1 MHAEYL
7 TGPIAGASVQY
18 REMQSMKLSTLTK
31 AVAGGVAFSALMAG
45 VAFADAAL
53 VYDGGGKFDK
63 SFNEAA
69 YMGAEKFKAEGGAYQ
84 DLEIS
89 GDAMRE
95 QAVRQFAARGN
106 NPIVLPGFSWE
117 TALRTVAP
125 EFPDTKFT
133 IIDTVVDLPN
143 VQSVVFKEQEGSYLV
158 GILAAMKSESGKIG
172 VVPAFN
178 FDLLEAFACG
188 YAQGAK
194 SVNPDIK
201 ITEAYTGTTPAAWN
215 DPVTAGELAQASMD
229 GGSDIVYA
237 AAGGSGLGVLQAMAD
252 AGKYSIGVD
261 SNQNYLHPGSVMT
274 SMLKRVDTAII
285 TAFTEAGDDATFK
298 PGVKILG
305 LAEEGVDYAIDD
317 NNKDLVSAE
326 EIAQLDDLKAK
337 IIAGEISVHDY
348 TTDSACPL

>member
-1 MHAEYL
+1 
-7 TGPIAGASVQY
+7 
-18 REMQSMKLSTLTK
+18 MKISTFTK
-31 AVAGGVAFSALMAG
+31 AVASGVALSAVMAG
-45 VAFADAAL
+45 AALADGAL

-69 YMGAEKFKAEGGAYQ
+69 YTGAERFREEGGAYQ

-95 QAVRQFAARGN
+95 QAVRQFASRGN

-117 TALRTVAP
+117 TALRAVAP

-158 GILAAMKSESGKIG
+158 GVLAAMKSESGKIG

-194 SVNPDIK
+194 SVNPDIEVLE
-201 ITEAYTGTTPAAWN
+201 TYVGTGFDAFN
-215 DPVTAGELAQASMD
+215 DPVKATEVAKSQLDQGVDVIFQ
-229 GGSDIVYA
+229 V
-237 AAGGSGLGVLQAMAD
+237 AGGAGAGVLQAAAD
-252 AGKYSIGVD
+252 AGKYGIGVD
-261 SNQNYLHPGSVMT
+261 SNQNHLHPGSVLT
-274 SMLKRVDTAII
+274 SMIKRVDV
-285 TAFTEAGDDATFK
+285 ATYNAMK
-298 PGVKILG
+298 GVEDGTWEPGLIVLG
-305 LAEEGVDYAIDD
+305 LAEDGVGAAFDEHNA
-317 NNKDLVSAE
+317 DLITDEMMAAVEQASA
-326 EIAQLDDLKAK
+326 D
-337 IIAGEISVHDY
+337 IISGAVTVHDY
-348 TTDSACPL
+348 RTDKNCDAL

>member
-1 MHAEYL
+1 
-7 TGPIAGASVQY
+7 
-18 REMQSMKLSTLTK
+18 MKISTFTK
-31 AVAGGVAFSALMAG
+31 AVASGVALSAVMAG
-45 VAFADAAL
+45 AAFADGAL

-69 YMGAEKFKAEGGAYQ
+69 YTGAERFREEGGAYQ

-95 QAVRQFAARGN
+95 QAVRQFASRGN

-117 TALRTVAP
+117 TALRAVAP

-158 GILAAMKSESGKIG
+158 GVLAAMKSESGKIG

-194 SVNPDIK
+194 SVNPDIEVLE
-201 ITEAYTGTTPAAWN
+201 TYVGTGFDAFN
-215 DPVTAGELAQASMD
+215 DPVKATEVAKSQLDQGVDVIFQ
-229 GGSDIVYA
+229 V
-237 AAGGSGLGVLQAMAD
+237 AGGAGAGVLQAAAD
-252 AGKYSIGVD
+252 AGKYGIGVD
-261 SNQNYLHPGSVMT
+261 SNQNHLHPGSVLT
-274 SMLKRVDTAII
+274 SMIKRVDV
-285 TAFTEAGDDATFK
+285 ATYNAMK
-298 PGVKILG
+298 GVEDGTWEPGLIVLG
-305 LAEEGVDYAIDD
+305 LAEDGVGAAFDEHNA
-317 NNKDLVSAE
+317 DLITDEMMAAVEQASA
-326 EIAQLDDLKAK
+326 D
-337 IIAGEISVHDY
+337 IISGAVTVHDY
-348 TTDSACPL
+348 RTDKNCDAL

>member
-1 MHAEYL
+1 
-7 TGPIAGASVQY
+7 
-18 REMQSMKLSTLTK
+18 MKFSTLTK
-31 AVAGGVAFSALMAG
+31 AVAGGVALSALMAG
-45 VAFADAAL
+45 AAFADAAL

-69 YMGAEKFKAEGGAYQ
+69 YNGAEMFKAEGGAYQ

-95 QAVRQFAARGN
+95 QAIRQFASRGN
-106 NPIVLPGFSWE
+106 NPIVMPGFSWE
-117 TALRTVAP
+117 TALKTVAP

-194 SVNPDIK
+194 SVNPDIEVLE
-201 ITEAYTGTTPAAWN
+201 TYVGTGFEAFN
-215 DPVTAGELAQASMD
+215 DPGKATEVAKSQLDQGADVIFQ
-229 GGSDIVYA
+229 V
-237 AAGGSGLGVLQAMAD
+237 AGGAGAGVLQAAAD
-252 AGKYSIGVD
+252 AGKFSIGVD
-261 SNQNYLHPGSVMT
+261 SNQNHLHPGSVLT
-274 SMLKRVDTAII
+274 SMVKRVDLAVYN
-285 TAFTEAGDDATFK
+285 TFK
-298 PGVKILG
+298 DTKDDKFTAGVQALGVK
-305 LAEEGVDYAIDD
+305 EDGVAYALDD
-317 NNKDLVSAE
+317 NNKALITPEMKTAVE
-326 EIAQLDDLKAK
+326 KAK
-337 IIAGEISVHDY
+337 ADIIAGTIKVHDY
-348 TTDSACPL
+348 MSNKACNK

>member
-1 MHAEYL
+1 
-7 TGPIAGASVQY
+7 
-18 REMQSMKLSTLTK
+18 MKISTFTK
-31 AVAGGVAFSALMAG
+31 AVASGVALSAVMAG
-45 VAFADAAL
+45 AAFADGAL

-69 YMGAEKFKAEGGAYQ
+69 YTGAERFREEGGAYQ

-95 QAVRQFAARGN
+95 QAVRQFASRGN

-117 TALRTVAP
+117 TALRAVAP

-158 GILAAMKSESGKIG
+158 GVLAAMKSESGKIG

-194 SVNPDIK
+194 SVNPDIEVLE
-201 ITEAYTGTTPAAWN
+201 TYVGTGFDAFN
-215 DPVTAGELAQASMD
+215 DPVKATEVAKSQLDQGVDVIFQ
-229 GGSDIVYA
+229 V
-237 AAGGSGLGVLQAMAD
+237 AGGAGAGVLQAAAD
-252 AGKYSIGVD
+252 AGKYGIGVD
-261 SNQNYLHPGSVMT
+261 SNQNHLHPGSVLT
-274 SMLKRVDTAII
+274 SMIKRVDV
-285 TAFTEAGDDATFK
+285 ATYNAMK
-298 PGVKILG
+298 GVEDGTWEPGLIVLG
-305 LAEEGVDYAIDD
+305 LAEDGVGAAFDEHNA
-317 NNKDLVSAE
+317 DLVTDEMMAAVEQASA
-326 EIAQLDDLKAK
+326 D
-337 IIAGEISVHDY
+337 IISGAVTVHDY
-348 TTDSACPL
+348 RTDKNCDAL

>member
-1 MHAEYL
+1 
-7 TGPIAGASVQY
+7 
-18 REMQSMKLSTLTK
+18 MKFSILTK
-31 AVAGGVAFSALMAG
+31 AIAGGVALSAVMAG
-45 VAFADAAL
+45 AAFADAAL

-69 YMGAEKFKAEGGAYQ
+69 YNGAEMFKAEGGAYQ

-95 QAVRQFAARGN
+95 QAIRQFASRGN
-106 NPIVLPGFSWE
+106 NPIVMPGFSWE
-117 TALRTVAP
+117 TALKVVAP

-194 SVNPDIK
+194 SVNADIEVLE
-201 ITEAYTGTTPAAWN
+201 TYVGTGFEAFN
-215 DPVTAGELAQASMD
+215 DPGKATEVAKSQLDQGADVIFQ
-229 GGSDIVYA
+229 V
-237 AAGGSGLGVLQAMAD
+237 AGGAGAGVLQAAAD
-252 AGKYSIGVD
+252 AGKFGIGVD
-261 SNQNYLHPGSVMT
+261 SNQNHLHPGSVLT
-274 SMLKRVDTAII
+274 SMVKRVDV
-285 TAFTEAGDDATFK
+285 ATYNAMK
-298 PGVKILG
+298 GVEDGTWAPGVIVLG
-305 LAEEGVDYAIDD
+305 LAEDGVGAAFDD
-317 NNKDLVSAE
+317 NNASLITDDMKAAVEKASA
-326 EIAQLDDLKAK
+326 D
-337 IIAGEISVHDY
+337 IISGAVTVHDFR
-348 TTDSACPL
+348 TDKACPSL

>member
-1 MHAEYL
+1 
-7 TGPIAGASVQY
+7 
-18 REMQSMKLSTLTK
+18 MKFSTFTK

-45 VAFADAAL
+45 AAFADAAL

-69 YMGAEKFKAEGGAYQ
+69 YNGAEMFKAEGGAYQ

-95 QAVRQFAARGN
+95 QAIRQFASRGN
-106 NPIVLPGFSWE
+106 NPIVMPGFSWE
-117 TALRTVAP
+117 TALKTVAP

-194 SVNPDIK
+194 SVKPDIQVLE
-201 ITEAYTGTTPAAWN
+201 TYVGTGFEAFN
-215 DPVTAGELAQASMD
+215 DPGKATEVAKSQLDQGVDVVFQ
-229 GGSDIVYA
+229 V
-237 AAGGSGLGVLQAMAD
+237 AGGAGAGVLQAAAD
-252 AGKYSIGVD
+252 AGKFGIGVD
-261 SNQNYLHPGSVMT
+261 SNQNHLHPGSVLT
-274 SMLKRVDTAII
+274 SMVKRVDV
-285 TAFTEAGDDATFK
+285 ATYNAMKGVEDGTWK
-298 PGVKILG
+298 PGTIVLG
-305 LAEEGVDYAIDD
+305 LAEDGVGAAFDD
-317 NNKDLVSAE
+317 NNASL
-326 EIAQLDDLKAK
+326 ITDDMKAAVDK
-337 IIAGEISVHDY
+337 ATADIISGAVTVHDFR
-348 TTDSACPL
+348 TDKACPSL

>member
-1 MHAEYL
+1 
-7 TGPIAGASVQY
+7 
-18 REMQSMKLSTLTK
+18 MKFSTLTK
-31 AVAGGVAFSALMAG
+31 AVAGGVALSALMAG

-69 YMGAEKFKAEGGAYQ
+69 YNGAEMFKAEGGAYQ

-95 QAVRQFAARGN
+95 QAIRQFAARGN
-106 NPIVLPGFSWE
+106 NPIILPGFSWE
-117 TALRTVAP
+117 TALKTVAP

-143 VQSVVFKEQEGSYLV
+143 VQSVVFKEHEGSYLV

-194 SVNPDIK
+194 SVNPDIQVLE
-201 ITEAYTGTTPAAWN
+201 TYVGTGFEAFN
-215 DPVTAGELAQASMD
+215 DPGKATEVAKSQLDQGVDVVFQ
-229 GGSDIVYA
+229 V
-237 AAGGSGLGVLQAMAD
+237 AGGAGAGVLQAAAD
-252 AGKYSIGVD
+252 AGKFGIGVD
-261 SNQNYLHPGSVMT
+261 SNQNHLHPGSVLT
-274 SMLKRVDTAII
+274 SMLKRVDVATYNAMKGVEDG
-285 TAFTEAGDDATFK
+285 TWQAGT
-298 PGVKILG
+298 VVLG
-305 LAEEGVDYAIDD
+305 LAEDGVGAAFDD
-317 NNKDLVSAE
+317 NNASLVTDE
-326 EIAQLDDLKAK
+326 MKAAVEK
-337 IIAGEISVHDY
+337 ATADIISGAVTVHDFR
-348 TTDSACPL
+348 TDKACPAL

>member
-1 MHAEYL
+1 
-7 TGPIAGASVQY
+7 
-18 REMQSMKLSTLTK
+18 MKISFLSK
-31 AVAGGVAFSALMAG
+31 AVLGGVALSALMAG
-45 VAFADAAL
+45 AAMADGAL

-69 YMGAEKFKAEGGAYQ
+69 YTGAEKFKAEGGAYQ

-95 QAVRQFAARGN
+95 QAIRQFASRGN

-117 TALRTVAP
+117 TALRAVAP

-143 VQSVVFKEQEGSYLV
+143 VQSVVFKEHEGSYLV

-194 SVNPDIK
+194 SVNPDIQVLE
-201 ITEAYTGTTPAAWN
+201 TYVGTGFEAFN
-215 DPVTAGELAQASMD
+215 DPVKATEVAKSQLDQGVDVIFQVS
-229 GGSDIVYA
+229 
-237 AAGGSGLGVLQAMAD
+237 GGSGAGVLQAAAD
-252 AGKYSIGVD
+252 AGKFGIGVD
-261 SNQNYLHPGSVMT
+261 SNQNHLHPGSVLT
-274 SMLKRVDTAII
+274 SMLKRVDV
-285 TAFTEAGDDATFK
+285 ATYNAMK
-298 PGVKILG
+298 GVEDGTWAPGVIVLG
-305 LAEEGVDYAIDD
+305 LAEEGVGAAFDD
-317 NNKDLVSAE
+317 NNAPLVTPEMKAAVEKASA
-326 EIAQLDDLKAK
+326 D
-337 IIAGEISVHDY
+337 IISGAVVVHDFR
-348 TTDSACPL
+348 TDKTCPAL

>member
-1 MHAEYL
+1 
-7 TGPIAGASVQY
+7 
-18 REMQSMKLSTLTK
+18 
-31 AVAGGVAFSALMAG
+31 MAG
-45 VAFADAAL
+45 SAFADAAL

-69 YMGAEKFKAEGGAYQ
+69 YNGAEMFKAEGGAYQ

-95 QAVRQFAARGN
+95 QAIRQFASRGN
-106 NPIVLPGFSWE
+106 NPIVMPGFSWE
-117 TALRTVAP
+117 TALKVVAP

-194 SVNPDIK
+194 SVNADIEVLE
-201 ITEAYTGTTPAAWN
+201 TYVGTGFEAFN
-215 DPVTAGELAQASMD
+215 DPVKATEVAKSQLDQGADVIFQ
-229 GGSDIVYA
+229 V
-237 AAGGSGLGVLQAMAD
+237 AGGAGAGVLQAAAD
-252 AGKYSIGVD
+252 AGKFGIGVD
-261 SNQNYLHPGSVMT
+261 SNQNHLHPGSVLT
-274 SMLKRVDTAII
+274 SMIKRVDV
-285 TAFTEAGDDATFK
+285 ATYNAMK
-298 PGVKILG
+298 GVEDGTWAPGTIVLG
-305 LAEEGVDYAIDD
+305 LAEDGVGAAFDD
-317 NNKDLVSAE
+317 NNASLITDEMKAAVEKATADIVSGAV
-326 EIAQLDDLKAK
+326 
-337 IIAGEISVHDY
+337 SVHDFRS
-348 TTDSACPL
+348 DKACPSL

>member
-1 MHAEYL
+1 MKISKLSKAFASGVAL
-7 TGPIAGASVQY
+7 SAVLAGA
-18 REMQSMKLSTLTK
+18 
-31 AVAGGVAFSALMAG
+31 
-45 VAFADAAL
+45 AFADGAL

-69 YMGAEKFKAEGGAYQ
+69 YTGAEKFKAEGGAYQ

-95 QAVRQFAARGN
+95 QAVRQFASRGN

-117 TALRTVAP
+117 TALRAVAP

-143 VQSVVFKEQEGSYLV
+143 VQSVVFKEHEGSYLV
-158 GILAAMKSESGKIG
+158 GILAAMQSESGKIG

-194 SVNPDIK
+194 SVNPDIEV
-201 ITEAYTGTTPAAWN
+201 IETYVGTGFEAFN
-215 DPVTAGELAQASMD
+215 DPVKATEVARSQLDQGVDVIFQ
-229 GGSDIVYA
+229 V
-237 AAGGSGLGVLQAMAD
+237 AGGAGAGVLQAAAD

-261 SNQNYLHPGSVMT
+261 SNQNHLHPGSVLT
-274 SMLKRVDTAII
+274 SMLKRVDV
-285 TAFTEAGDDATFK
+285 ATYNAMK
-298 PGVKILG
+298 GVEDGTWAPGVITLG
-305 LAEEGVDYAIDD
+305 LAEEGVGAAFDD
-317 NNKDLVSAE
+317 NNASLITE
-326 EIAQLDDLKAK
+326 EMKAAVDQATAD
-337 IIAGEISVHDY
+337 IISGAITVHDFR
-348 TTDSACPL
+348 TDKTCEAL

>member
-1 MHAEYL
+1 
-7 TGPIAGASVQY
+7 
-18 REMQSMKLSTLTK
+18 MKISTFTK
-31 AVAGGVAFSALMAG
+31 AVASGVALSAVMAG
-45 VAFADAAL
+45 AAFADGAL

-69 YMGAEKFKAEGGAYQ
+69 YTGAERFREEGGAYQ

-95 QAVRQFAARGN
+95 QAVRQFASRGN

-117 TALRTVAP
+117 TALRAVAP

-158 GILAAMKSESGKIG
+158 GVLAAMKSESGKIG

-194 SVNPDIK
+194 SVNPDIEVLE
-201 ITEAYTGTTPAAWN
+201 TYVGTGFDAFN
-215 DPVTAGELAQASMD
+215 DPVKATEVAKSQLDQGVDVIFQ
-229 GGSDIVYA
+229 V
-237 AAGGSGLGVLQAMAD
+237 AGGAGAGVLQAAAD
-252 AGKYSIGVD
+252 AGKYGIGVD
-261 SNQNYLHPGSVMT
+261 SNQNHLHPGAVLT
-274 SMLKRVDTAII
+274 SMIKRVDV
-285 TAFTEAGDDATFK
+285 ATYNAMK
-298 PGVKILG
+298 GVEDGTWEPGLIVLG
-305 LAEEGVDYAIDD
+305 LAEDGVGAAFDEHNA
-317 NNKDLVSAE
+317 DLITDEMMAAVEQASA
-326 EIAQLDDLKAK
+326 D
-337 IIAGEISVHDY
+337 IISGAVTVHDY
-348 TTDSACPL
+348 RTDKNCDAL

>member
-1 MHAEYL
+1 
-7 TGPIAGASVQY
+7 
-18 REMQSMKLSTLTK
+18 MKISFLSK
-31 AVAGGVAFSALMAG
+31 AILGGVALSALMAG
-45 VAFADAAL
+45 AAMADGAL

-69 YMGAEKFKAEGGAYQ
+69 YTGAEKFKAEGGAYQ

-95 QAVRQFAARGN
+95 QAIRQFASRGN

-117 TALRTVAP
+117 TALRAVAP

-143 VQSVVFKEQEGSYLV
+143 VQSVVFKEHEGSYLV

-194 SVNPDIK
+194 SVNPDIEVLE
-201 ITEAYTGTTPAAWN
+201 TYVGTGFEAFN
-215 DPVTAGELAQASMD
+215 DPVKATEVAKSQLDQGVDVIYQ
-229 GGSDIVYA
+229 V
-237 AAGGSGLGVLQAMAD
+237 AGGAGAGVLQAAAD

-261 SNQNYLHPGSVMT
+261 SNQNHLHPGSVLT
-274 SMLKRVDTAII
+274 SMLKRVDV
-285 TAFTEAGDDATFK
+285 ATYNAMK
-298 PGVKILG
+298 GVEDGTWAPGVIVLG
-305 LAEEGVDYAIDD
+305 LAEEGVGAAFDD
-317 NNKDLVSAE
+317 NNAPLITDE
-326 EIAQLDDLKAK
+326 MKAAVEK
-337 IIAGEISVHDY
+337 AREDIISGAVTVHDY
-348 TTDSACPL
+348 RTDKTCPAL

>member
-1 MHAEYL
+1 
-7 TGPIAGASVQY
+7 
-18 REMQSMKLSTLTK
+18 
-31 AVAGGVAFSALMAG
+31 MAG
-45 VAFADAAL
+45 VAFADGAL

-69 YMGAEKFKAEGGAYQ
+69 YTGAEKFKAEGGAYQ

-194 SVNPDIK
+194 SVNPDIEVLE
-201 ITEAYTGTTPAAWN
+201 TYVGTGFEAFN
-215 DPVTAGELAQASMD
+215 DPVKATEVAKSQLDQGVDVIFQ
-229 GGSDIVYA
+229 V
-237 AAGGSGLGVLQAMAD
+237 AGGAGAGVLQAAAD
-252 AGKYSIGVD
+252 AGKFGIGVD
-261 SNQNYLHPGSVMT
+261 SNQNHLHAGSVLT
-274 SMLKRVDTAII
+274 SMTKRVDV
-285 TAFTEAGDDATFK
+285 ATYNAMK
-298 PGVKILG
+298 GVEDGTWAPGLIVLG
-305 LAEEGVDYAIDD
+305 LAEEGVGAAMDD
-317 NNKDLVSAE
+317 NNAALITPEMQAAVE
-326 EIAQLDDLKAK
+326 KATAD
-337 IIAGEISVHDY
+337 IISGAVTVHDFRS
-348 TTDSACPL
+348 DKQCPSL

>member
-1 MHAEYL
+1 
-7 TGPIAGASVQY
+7 
-18 REMQSMKLSTLTK
+18 MKISSLTK
-31 AVAGGVAFSALMAG
+31 AFAGGVALSAILAG
-45 VAFADAAL
+45 AAFADGAL

-69 YMGAEKFKAEGGAYQ
+69 YNGAEMFKAEGGAYQ

-95 QAVRQFAARGN
+95 QAVRQFASRGN

-117 TALRTVAP
+117 TALRAVAP

-143 VQSVVFKEQEGSYLV
+143 VQSVVFKEHEGSYLV
-158 GILAAMKSESGKIG
+158 GVLAAMQSESGKIG

-194 SVNPDIK
+194 SVNPDIEVVE
-201 ITEAYTGTTPAAWN
+201 TYVGTGFEAFN
-215 DPVTAGELAQASMD
+215 DPVKATEVARSQLDQGVDVIFQ
-229 GGSDIVYA
+229 V
-237 AAGGSGLGVLQAMAD
+237 AGGAGAGVLQAAAD

-261 SNQNYLHPGSVMT
+261 SNQNHLHPGSVLT
-274 SMLKRVDTAII
+274 SMLKRVDV
-285 TAFTEAGDDATFK
+285 ATYNAMK
-298 PGVKILG
+298 GVADGTWEPGVIVLG
-305 LAEEGVDYAIDD
+305 LAEDGVGAAFDENNASLITDD
-317 NNKDLVSAE
+317 MMAAFE
-326 EIAQLDDLKAK
+326 KAK
-337 IIAGEISVHDY
+337 ADIISGEVVVHDFR
-348 TTDSACPL
+348 TDKTCDAL

>member
-1 MHAEYL
+1 
-7 TGPIAGASVQY
+7 
-18 REMQSMKLSTLTK
+18 MKISTLTK
-31 AVAGGVAFSALMAG
+31 AVASGVAFSALMAG
-45 VAFADAAL
+45 VAFADGAL

-69 YMGAEKFKAEGGAYQ
+69 YTGAEKFKAEGGAYQ
-84 DLEIS
+84 DLEIF

-194 SVNPDIK
+194 SVNPDIEVLE
-201 ITEAYTGTTPAAWN
+201 TYVGTGFEAFN
-215 DPVTAGELAQASMD
+215 DPVKATEVAKSQLDQGVDVIFQ
-229 GGSDIVYA
+229 V
-237 AAGGSGLGVLQAMAD
+237 AGGAGAGVLQAAAD
-252 AGKYSIGVD
+252 AGKFGIGVD
-261 SNQNYLHPGSVMT
+261 SNQNHLHPGSVLSSMT
-274 SMLKRVDTAII
+274 KRVDV
-285 TAFTEAGDDATFK
+285 ATYNAMK
-298 PGVKILG
+298 GVEDGTWAPGLIVLG
-305 LAEEGVDYAIDD
+305 LAEEGVGAAMDD
-317 NNKDLVSAE
+317 NNAALITPEMQAAVE
-326 EIAQLDDLKAK
+326 KATAD
-337 IIAGEISVHDY
+337 IISGAVTVHDFRS
-348 TTDSACPL
+348 DKQCPSL